1 MRPQEGHNLNLKVLT
16 KEQLQQKI
24 AVVVGTRPG
33 IIKFSPVIKELT
45 RRKADFFIIHT
56 GQHYSFNMD
65 RTFFEAL
72 ELPMARYTNE
82 KVRKCKSHGAQ
93 TAEMIRGV
101 EEALLEE
108 KPAVV
113 IVGGDANTNLAGAL
127 AARKLGIT
135 LAHMEAG
142 LRSDDWSMP
151 EEHNRVMIDHIS
163 DILFAPTEETKEN
176 LVQDNVRGKIFITGN
191 TIVEAV
197 RDNVKIAAQKSDIL
211 AELSVHPRE
220 YFLLTFHRE
229 ENVDNKRR
237 LENFLHCIY
246 ALDASYSYQIIFP
259 IHPRT
264 QIRLKHFELYDQ
276 LQEIASLQF
285 VEALGYF
292 DFLKLLSNARLVLT
306 DSGGI
311 QEESCIL
318 KVPCV
323 TLRENTERPET
334 VEVGANIVAS
344 TAADKVLEAVG
355 YFLREGEEKNW
366 KQPFG
371 DKAAQKIADVLVGEI
386 KKSGL

>member
-1 MRPQEGHNLNLKVLT
+1 
-16 KEQLQQKI
+16 
-24 AVVVGTRPG
+24 
-33 IIKFSPVIKELT
+33 
-45 RRKADFFIIHT
+45 
-56 GQHYSFNMD
+56 
-65 RTFFEAL
+65 
-72 ELPMARYTNE
+72 
-82 KVRKCKSHGAQ
+82 
-93 TAEMIRGV
+93 
-101 EEALLEE
+101 
-108 KPAVV
+108 
-113 IVGGDANTNLAGAL
+113 
-127 AARKLGIT
+127 
-135 LAHMEAG
+135 MEAG

-163 DILFAPTEETKEN
+163 DILFAPTEATKEN

-197 RDNVKIAAQKSDIL
+197 RDNVKIAGQKSDIL
-211 AELSVHPRE
+211 EKLSVHPRE

-237 LENFLHCIY
+237 LENFLQCIH
-246 ALDASYSYQIIFP
+246 ALDARYSYQIIFP

-292 DFLKLLSNARLVLT
+292 DFLQLLSNARLVLT

-344 TAADKVLEAVG
+344 TTAAKVLEAAG
-355 YFLREGEEKNW
+355 YFLREGKEKNW

-371 DKAAQKIADVLVGEI
+371 DNAAQKIADVLVGEI
-386 KKSGL
+386 KKGGL